1 LLYFYV
7 IGFTFFRKHGFRD
20 HRQRRGREK
29 VDYGEGIAMTG
40 FYFALKG
47 DNGATWR
54 IFAGGGA
61 AHFVRGTLL

>member
-1 LLYFYV
+1 MKKIFDLLFSILIV
-7 IGFTFFRKHGFRD
+7 FLFISRVEAN

-47 DNGATWR
+47 DNGANM
-54 IFAGGGA
+54 A
-61 AHFVRGTLL
+61 